1 MWLLHFLP
9 DTLLLWVIN
18 IILLAGII
26 GTVAGFFVKFIPFV
40 NTYRLPVQVVS
51 IILLALGLYFKGG
64 YGVEME
70 WRERVRELE
79 SKVREAEAKSE
90 TANAV
95 IQTKIVKQVEYIKD
109 VQYVVQEVIKEQAVV
124 IDAECKVSPVAID
137 ILNAAAR
144 NEKPEVKK

>member
-70 WRERVRELE
+70 WRDRVRELE